1 MQPTLK
7 DDTIVVLFKLPHIFN
22 VMPDYGD
29 IVAIDPR
36 SRRSRFILDNFVDT
50 FIKDIPENEHIW
62 GKRVIGL
69 PGDTIEFPDGS
80 HVFRNGIQLEETYLL
95 EPMNYKN
102 NHTYIVPDNSIFVL
116 GDNRN
121 HSIDSRYMGFI
132 PITHVLG
139 RIIKL

>member
-1 MQPTLK
+1 
-7 DDTIVVLFKLPHIFN
+7 
-22 VMPDYGD
+22 MPDYGD